1 VGNRAPEG
9 KAVEAN
15 KKPRKAV
22 PKAMLVVLLAAFGG
36 ALALKAWEERQSA
49 DTAILTQQSREA
61 VAVASHVRAELVS
74 SRARMEGLLL
84 TGASLDAIRK
94 GAHFD
99 TVAEHAPAEGA
110 WAQLIDQNNVRV
122 FAQDSQGKWVSGVR
136 SAKSF
141 MPVIDRRGLYLA
153 SVANAPVR
161 PSFQMADG
169 QRLAVACS
177 PIDGADIAAC
187 VSRTAPLLD
196 LGDLNRAIIYMLLL
210 AAPLLA
216 VIGLLQV
223 IGKLQLANRDTRPA
237 TQPNQILLNTT
248 SINPAFE
255 VAGVIGFWRWDPKSQ
270 RLTLSAQAASLLG
283 ALRSGE
289 MTLDEFSSL
298 LSEDDRRKVIATLAN
313 ASPLGRINIAFRGVG
328 ASAGAYFELIG
339 GCADSVFTGA
349 VLNVTDRVAAQHRSS
364 RAEAVAR
371 AALAAHPG
379 PFAIWDSR
387 KRLTHWNAAFQRVF
401 NLDKSI
407 VTAGASYDFI
417 MAEISKFIR
426 VERPLG
432 DDANAREVLLLSDQW
447 VRLVDRRM
455 ARDGLITVG
464 LDISALKRQEVT
476 LSRNDKRLR
485 TMVVEL
491 ERTRGQAQELA
502 ARHADQ
508 KARAERA
515 SQAKSV
521 FLANMSHELRTP
533 LNAINGF
540 SERLVGEV
548 CGPLGNE
555 KYKGY
560 AEDILGSGQ
569 HLLDMINDILDM
581 AKIEAGKWQIT
592 PRLIDAS
599 DAVDAA
605 VRMIRRR
612 ANDKQVALNFD
623 PDDDLPEINGDH
635 LAIKQMTLNLV
646 SNAIKFTSEGGEIS
660 VAVLQEDDWLVIR
673 VADNGCG
680 IPENDLPRLGQPF
693 EQAQAP
699 EGRNTQ
705 GTGLGLALT
714 KSFAEMHGGY
724 LSIESEIK
732 VGTTVSIYLPI
743 PREAPA
749 ASASS
754 QMAATHDEDAEI

>member
-1 VGNRAPEG
+1 VGNRAPK
-9 KAVEAN
+9 KAVRAEL
-15 KKPRKAV
+15 KPRKAV
-22 PKAMLVVLLAAFGG
+22 PTAMLTVLLVAFAG

-49 DTAILTQQSREA
+49 DTAILLQQSREA
-61 VAVASHVRAELVS
+61 VAVASHVRAELMS

-94 GAHFD
+94 GAHLD
-99 TVAEHAPAEGA
+99 TVAERAPAGGV
-110 WAQLIDQNNVRV
+110 WAQLVDQDNVRV
-122 FAQDSQGKWVSGVR
+122 FAQDSQGKWTSGVR
-136 SAKSF
+136 NAKSF
-141 MPVIDRRGLYLA
+141 MPVIDGRGISLA
-153 SVANAPVR
+153 SVANAKAG
-161 PSFQMADG
+161 SAFQTVDG

-177 PIDGADIAAC
+177 PIEGADITAC
-187 VSRTAPLLD
+187 ISRAAPLLD
-196 LGDLNRAIIYMLLL
+196 LADINRVVIYALLL

-216 VIGLLQV
+216 VAGLLQA
-223 IGKLQLANRDTRPA
+223 ISKLQRAAQTARPVA
-237 TQPNQILLNTT
+237 PPSQIAPNTT

-255 VAGVIGFWRWDPKSQ
+255 VSGIIGFWRWDPKSQ
-270 RLTLSAQAASLLG
+270 LLMLSAQAAALLG
-283 ALRSGE
+283 AVRSGE

-298 LSEDDRRKVIATLAN
+298 LSENDRRKVLATLAN

-328 ASAGAYFELIG
+328 ASAGVYFELIG
-339 GCADSVFTGA
+339 GGADDVFSGA
-349 VLNVTDRVAAQHRSS
+349 ILNVTDRVAAQHRSN

-387 KRLTHWNAAFQRVF
+387 KRLTHWNAGFQRVF
-401 NLDKSI
+401 NLDKSV

-447 VRLVDRRM
+447 VRLVDRRT
-455 ARDGLITVG
+455 ASDGLITVG
-464 LDISALKRQEVT
+464 LDISALKRQEVI

-502 ARHADQ
+502 TRHAEQ

-540 SERLVGEV
+540 SEMLVHQV
-548 CGPLGNE
+548 YGPLGDE
-555 KYKGY
+555 RYKGY
-560 AEDILGSGQ
+560 AEDILRSGQ
-569 HLLDMINDILDM
+569 HLLDMINDVLDM
-581 AKIEAGKWQIT
+581 AKIEAGKMQIT
-592 PRLIDAS
+592 PRPIDAS
-599 DAVDAA
+599 DAVDSA

-612 ANDKQVALNFD
+612 AADKQVALTFD
-623 PDDDLPEINGDH
+623 PDDDLPEINGDQ
-635 LAIKQMTLNLV
+635 LAIKQMTLNLI
-646 SNAIKFTSEGGEIS
+646 SNAIKFTDEGGEIS
-660 VAVLQEDDWLVIR
+660 VAVLREDDWLVIR

-680 IPENDLPRLGQPF
+680 IPEADLPRLGQPF
-693 EQAQAP
+693 EQAKAP

-724 LSIESEIK
+724 LSIESEAK

-743 PREAPA
+743 PTEPPA
-749 ASASS
+749 ATASS
-754 QMAATHDEDAEI
+754 ETPAYRDEDAET